1 MNRRDLFKLAGK
13 VGFVA
18 LAQQVPWGWIE
29 RAGLVG
35 ECLAE
40 AATLPSNYRR
50 QNATATLVDQ
60 SLGNAVNL
68 SSGVSVFAGDGSV
81 LVEDTTDPQYLLDG
95 ATKALKITITPG
107 AVSTRIRPVFTIAGS
122 TQAGFRTIGMPFWVV
137 PGSGSMDIC
146 GIQLGDAT
154 LSNFFAWDARN
165 GTGIGGWRFGANM
178 AHGTRGYRTSATGS
192 PAYGTTTFARIRLD
206 IRAMTGSGP
215 LTIVIGDIIQ
225 NFETKPQVILVLDD
239 QSDTQ
244 YTYAFPYMNARGL
257 PGSIAFASKFG
268 GQANCLTD
276 SMVNEMLAAGW
287 SIHNHSD
294 QHPVLSSGVTADFA
308 YADTMVCRN
317 YLAARGWDRNNIYVA
332 PGAATS
338 DVAWQGVQSAGYTYN
353 VVGDALSGYG
363 DLNSTYHGLAQQS
376 NHIYRCSNREAS
388 SALGLTFFLAKLD
401 EAEATGRSMGF
412 IIHSITN
419 SAGNL
424 SPTDFQLLIDEIYR
438 RVSTNRID
446 CVNLEDYVRRFTN
459 PRKRRAA

>member
-18 LAQQVPWGWIE
+18 LAQQIPWSWIE

-40 AATLPSNYRR
+40 ASTLPSNYRR

-68 SSGVSVFAGDGSV
+68 SSGVSIFAGDGTV

-95 ATKALKITITPG
+95 ATKALKLTITPG
-107 AVSTRIRPVFTIAGS
+107 AVSTRIRPVFTIPGS
-122 TQAGFRTIGMPFWVV
+122 TQAGFRTIAMPFWVV
-137 PGSGSMDIC
+137 PGSGSLDLC
-146 GIQLGDAT
+146 SIQLGDAA
-154 LSNFFAWDARN
+154 LSNFFSWDARN
-165 GTGIGGWRFGANM
+165 GTGIGAWRFGPNIAQ
-178 AHGTRGYRTSATGS
+178 GTRGYRTSSTGS
-192 PAYGTTTFARIRLD
+192 PAYGSTTFARIRLD
-206 IRAMTGSGP
+206 IRAATGSGP
-215 LTIVIGDIIQ
+215 LTIIIGNIVQ
-225 NFETKPQVILVLDD
+225 NFETRPQVMLVLDD

-244 YTYAFPYMNARGL
+244 YSEAFPYMQARGL

-294 QHPVLSSGVTADFA
+294 QHPVLSGGVTTADV
-308 YADTMVCRN
+308 YADTMVCKN
-317 YLAARGWDRNNIYVA
+317 YLAARGWDRNTIYVA
-332 PGAATS
+332 PGASTTDA
-338 DVAWQGVQSAGYTYN
+338 AWTGIKQAGYTYN

-363 DLNSTYHGLAQQS
+363 DLNATYHGLAQQD
-376 NHIYRCSNREAS
+376 NHIYRCSNRESTSGA
-388 SALGLTFFLAKLD
+388 GLTYFKGRLD

-424 SPTDFQLLIDEIYR
+424 SPADYKLLIDDIYR
-438 RVSTNRID
+438 RVSTNRLD
-446 CVNLEDYVRRFTN
+446 CVNLEEYVKRFTY